1 MVTVQEGRELGQSD
15 VLLRFD
21 RTHHYVPERLDA
33 MRPQIPTFGL
43 RG

>member
-1 MVTVQEGRELGQSD
+1 MVTVQEGREFGQGD

-21 RTHHYVPERLDA
+21 RTDHDAPERLDA
-33 MRPQIPTFGL
+33 MRPQIPTLGL